1 MAKNMC
7 LPPTDKTV
15 LLMLTLPKWNL
26 FSAFDDDIFH
36 QLEIWLFQYHALS
49 VCLSVCRA
57 TIPHDY
63 PIKICVLRKCVA
75 YTYLMMDKST
85 TMIII
90 IEWYFAS
97 IQEVGWS
104 CVCAWQIVLKFWC
117 AFAKSRVH
125 KIGCV
130 DSFVCTVYAT
140 YVALASWC
148 ACVPWCTRAAVYD
161 CRGVLLD
168 MQVVICAVIWIISM
182 HRQVFRYIIL
192 AFKFLIWNAKA
203 MGSHAKLLFFYIHDL

>member
-36 QLEIWLFQYHALS
+36 QLEILLFQYHALS

-85 TMIII
+85 TIIII

-104 CVCAWQIVLKFWC
+104 CVCAWQIVLKFGVHLP
-117 AFAKSRVH
+117 RVGFIRLVVWIH
-125 KIGCV
+125 LCV
-130 DSFVCTVYAT
+130 LYMLHMWLWHLDVHVYRGVHVLQCMIAVVYSWTCRLSFVQW
-140 YVALASWC
+140 S
-148 ACVPWCTRAAVYD
+148 
-161 CRGVLLD
+161 
-168 MQVVICAVIWIISM
+168 
-182 HRQVFRYIIL
+182 
-192 AFKFLIWNAKA
+192 
-203 MGSHAKLLFFYIHDL
+203 GSLVCIDKYLGTLF